1 MTGKAVTI
9 LDAAR
14 QNDIYIPSLCAH
26 PELTP
31 YGGCRLCIIEI
42 EGRKGYPTA
51 CTTIVEE
58 GMIVRTETHTLQEM
72 RRDLIQLILSEHPS
86 ACLICQDVEGCCRIP
101 VDDQESGCHNRLP
114 VVPQG

>member
-1 MTGKAVTI
+1 MRYAVLMLSPEMPSYNLEARSMKITINNRLIETGKAVTI

-31 YGGCRLCIIEI
+31 FGGCRLCIVEI

-51 CTTIVEE
+51 CTT
-58 GMIVRTETHTLQEM
+58 QA
-72 RRDLIQLILSEHPS
+72 RRE
-86 ACLICQDVEGCCRIP
+86 
-101 VDDQESGCHNRLP
+101 
-114 VVPQG
+114 